1 MSDWSSDVCSSGLD
15 EREGRARGY
24 NRRSERRTAT
34 PARTPSGAGGSSG
47 SRDVR
52 PVARDMAAPP
62 ERSPDSHRPL
72 QLFVADG
79 LRCFAERGWQWPS
92 GGFGPRPAPG
102 WVLDGMERN
111 RIELAGDRVTGAI
124 EFAAGD

>member
-34 PARTPSGAGGSSG
+34 AARTPSGAGGSSG

-62 ERSPDSHRPL
+62 DRSPDSHRPL

-79 LRCFAERGWQWPS
+79 FRCFAERGWQWHA
-92 GGFGPRPAPG
+92 GGFGQRPDQG
-102 WVLDGMERN
+102 VVMDGM
-111 RIELAGDRVTGAI
+111 AGDKVQLACERRRA
-124 EFAAGD
+124 EME